1 VDGTGAAV
9 HRQIDRLVALGYP
22 SLTGLGEAALRDRLA
37 PLADL
42 AAGARVPSG
51 PDRLPVVLVPGP
63 GLLPASV
70 AMGAVPGGV
79 VDMRPTVP
87 EEYATTA
94 GTREPDSDAWLLLD
108 VDPGADLR
116 GVTPDAALERITAL
130 RRSPLT
136 IAEGI
141 AVVTQHEGILRSATA
156 FSLLASRRGDRRVPA
171 LWTTRDGA
179 TRLGWCWA
187 GNPHTWLGSAS
198 CAARLSG

>member
-1 VDGTGAAV
+1 MDAV
-9 HRQIDRLVALGYP
+9 TAVRRQIDRLVAVGYP
-22 SLTGLGEAALRDRLA
+22 ALTGLTEANLRDRLS

-42 AAGARVPSG
+42 AALAPPASRHHH
-51 PDRLPVVLVPGP
+51 LPVVVVPGP
-63 GLLPASV
+63 GLVRPSA

-87 EEYATTA
+87 EEYATIPSA
-94 GTREPDSDAWLLLD
+94 PVPDADAWLLVD
-108 VDPGADLR
+108 VDPGAGLR
-116 GVTPDAALERITAL
+116 DVTPDAALERLVAGG
-130 RRSPLT
+130 RSPLT
-136 IAEGI
+136 ITEGI
-141 AVVTQHEGILRSATA
+141 AVVTQHDGILRSATA